1 MLICSGIRSSSIGVW
16 GRLVNCVLSLCAP
29 WEFDFFVPSRFKH
42 IPAKPWMLYVLIP
55 CSRKPMNLLT
65 RAVTLTPNFFIFFSS
80 LHNSA
85 ELKVSKQRRAHAP
98 LCGSHPFARSVHIHE
113 CVCTGIYECED
124 GPFLPLKMTHKTS
137 VLATYPVKAALGMP
151 FSALKDLW
159 LSPLHTGDQPH
170 LGKKKKKVPSTSRG
184 SCPGG
189 YQAPCPRA
197 SLLHL
202 LV

>member
-1 MLICSGIRSSSIGVW
+1 MLICSGILSSSIGVW

-55 CSRKPMNLLT
+55 CSRKTYEPVDT
-65 RAVTLTPNFFIFFSS
+65 RCYLNSFFFLVFFSVPSQQHRAES
-80 LHNSA
+80 LQTEPRSRTAVWFSA
-85 ELKVSKQRRAHAP
+85 L
-98 LCGSHPFARSVHIHE
+98 FACSVHIRE

-151 FSALKDLW
+151 FQHSR
-159 LSPLHTGDQPH
+159 
-170 LGKKKKKVPSTSRG
+170 TSG
-184 SCPGG
+184 
-189 YQAPCPRA
+189 
-197 SLLHL
+197 
-202 LV
+202 